1 MRYVTNGIPNDIRT
15 LVIRNI
21 ECLFIRFGYI
31 TKENI
36 DFFREELTEEL
47 LYILDCY
54 TKDKETTSIE
64 LSVDKYID
72 DTITL
77 RDLEYHVETVE

>member
-1 MRYVTNGIPNDIRT
+1 MHYVTNGIPNDIRT

-72 DTITL
+72 DAITL